1 LPKQVEAQLNF
12 EVEKK
17 TKGKAM
23 PYITSWE
30 RRGMERG
37 EKVGEQKGK
46 EKGQKE
52 MLLQLLKWKFGE
64 VERGVAAKIEQLPA
78 TRLNRLAKALLKFT
92 EPADLTRWLD
102 RNAV

>member
-1 LPKQVEAQLNF
+1 
-12 EVEKK
+12 
-17 TKGKAM
+17 M
-23 PYITSWE
+23 PYVTSWE
-30 RRGMERG
+30 RRGIERG
-37 EKVGEQKGK
+37 QEIGQKIGEERGRKIGK

-52 MLLQLLKWKFGE
+52 LLLQLLKWKFGAL
-64 VERGVAAKIEQLPA
+64 ERGVVAQIEQLPA